1 MPFIVLR
8 GDSPRLQRCRGAMS
22 GGDAGGCLTGVKPFN
37 YIPQRDIVFYAHYQ
51 HLDYFATECK
61 YATGAF
67 RGYARKL
74 IKDLEA
80 ANPSAVLDI
89 VHSGNCFVVK
99 GNGSGGSEGGKGEKA
114 QEQKACKHCGY
125 LSSQDVCQACGLI
138 KVLEQDDLSN
148 GSSCNG
154 SHKSLINW

>member
-1 MPFIVLR
+1 MRSFIAVLR
-8 GDSPRLQRCRGAMS
+8 GDSPRLQRCRGALS
-22 GGDAGGCLTGVKPFN
+22 GGDAGGCLTRVKPFN
-37 YIPQRDIVFYAHYQ
+37 YVPQRDIVFYAHFQ

-99 GNGSGGSEGGKGEKA
+99 GGGSGGKGEKA
-114 QEQKACKHCGY
+114 QEQKACSRCGY
-125 LSSQDVCQACGLI
+125 LSSQEVCQACGLI
-138 KVLEQDDLSN
+138 KVLEQTDSAGNPSN
-148 GSSCNG
+148 GSGNG
-154 SHKSLINW
+154 HKNLINW

>member
-1 MPFIVLR
+1 
-8 GDSPRLQRCRGAMS
+8 MS
-22 GGDAGGCLTGVKPFN
+22 GGDAGGCLTRIKPFN
-37 YIPQRDIVFYAHYQ
+37 YVPQRDIVFYAHFQ

-89 VHSGNCFVVK
+89 VHSGNCFAVK
-99 GNGSGGSEGGKGEKA
+99 GCGSGCCGEGSGSKSEKA
-114 QEQKACKHCGY
+114 QEQKACARCGY
-125 LSSQDVCQACGLI
+125 LSNQEVCQACGLI
-138 KVLEQDDLSN
+138 RVLEQSDAAT
-148 GSSCNG
+148 SSCADG
-154 SHKSLINW
+154 DTKHKSLINW